1 VKAEQLTEA
10 CATHGEGPMWDE
22 AASVLRWVDML
33 KGDVLTMKA
42 TGSIERQ
49 HVAKV
54 AAAIRP
60 RAHGGLVV
68 AVERGFL
75 LIGVDGQIGPEHT
88 AFTDS
93 ACRMNDG
100 GVDRQGRF
108 FCGSMAYDMV
118 EPRGALYRF
127 GSSAE
132 IVIVLEAVTISN
144 GIAWSGDG
152 KRMFYVDS
160 ATQRVDIFD
169 YDPAEGMPQDRRPLV
184 RVSRETGLPDGIALD
199 TEGGIWVALW
209 GGHAVH
215 RYRADDGRLDAVVEL
230 PVDLVTACAFGG
242 PDRDQLYIT
251 TSRVDLGTDA
261 HPAAG
266 AVFLAHPGVRGLPL
280 GTFAG

>member
-1 VKAEQLTEA
+1 MKAEQLTEA

-22 AASVLRWVDML
+22 AAGVLRWVDML

-54 AAAIRP
+54 AAAVRP

-68 AVERGFL
+68 AVESGFL

-127 GSSAE
+127 GSGAE
-132 IVIVLEAVTISN
+132 IVTVLDAVTISN

>member
-1 VKAEQLTEA
+1 VKTEQLTEA
-10 CATHGEGPMWDE
+10 CATHGEGPIWDE
-22 AASVLRWVDML
+22 AAGVLRWVDML
-33 KGDVLTMKA
+33 NGDVLTMTS
-42 TGSIERQ
+42 TGTIERL

-60 RAHGGLVV
+60 RAQGGLVV

-75 LIGVDGQIGPEHT
+75 LIGVDGEIGPEHP

-93 ACRMNDG
+93 GCRMNDG

-108 FCGSMAYDMV
+108 FCGSMAHDMV
-118 EPRGALYRF
+118 EPCGALYRF
-127 GSSAE
+127 GSAGE
-132 IVIVLEAVTISN
+132 IATVLEAVTISN
-144 GIAWSGDG
+144 GIAWSADG
-152 KRMFYVDS
+152 ERMFYVDS
-160 ATQRVDIFD
+160 ATQRVDLFD
-169 YDPAEGMPQDRRPLV
+169 YDTAEGMPRDRRPLV
-184 RVSRETGLPDGIALD
+184 QVSRETGLPDGIALD

-209 GGHAVH
+209 RGHAVH
-215 RYRADDGRLDAVVEL
+215 RYRADDGQLDAVVEL

-251 TSRVDLGTDA
+251 TSRVDLGPNA